1 MRTVLPFLFLLF
13 CCLVVTAQEAPNI
26 NPSRNK
32 AIYVEFLGNGIFG
45 SVNFDTRL
53 EKGRQDGHGI
63 RIGVGGYPA
72 TRTNDGLGNEI
83 TSSSVTIPLSYNYLV
98 GRKRSA
104 FEAGAGVTPIIGK
117 ASFFDINGEIRK
129 NAGMTVAGFINAGY
143 RYQPLNS
150 GFVFRFTWTP
160 AITNE
165 GFFPLW
171 MGLSLGYG
179 FK

>member
-13 CCLVVTAQEAPNI
+13 CCFAATAQEASNVAPI
-26 NPSRNK
+26 RNK
-32 AIYVEFLGNGIFG
+32 SIYVEFLGNGIFG

-53 EKGRQDGHGI
+53 KKGQQDGHGI

-72 TRTNDGLGNEI
+72 SRNNTTSGTEVI
-83 TSSSVTIPLSYNYLV
+83 TSSVTIPISYNYLV

-104 FEAGAGVTPIIGK
+104 FEAGVGVTPIIGK
-117 ASFFDINGEIRK
+117 ASFFDANGEAK
-129 NAGMTVAGFINAGY
+129 DVAGVTVAGLVNAGY